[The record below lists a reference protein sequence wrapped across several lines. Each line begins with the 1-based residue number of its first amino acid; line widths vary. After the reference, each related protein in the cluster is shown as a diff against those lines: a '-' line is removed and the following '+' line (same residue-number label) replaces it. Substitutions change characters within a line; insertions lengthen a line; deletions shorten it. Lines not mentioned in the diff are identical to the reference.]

1 MLRLGGGTALGN
13 PVSSASARL
22 TGDVDIAGQASQHG
36 GASLIQCGGVAQQI
50 DKVGRV
56 KLGGDEVAASSSG
69 AHVEIAGH
77 HIHGDGDAAGRTAE
91 LGGCSFRSFNLKT
104 SGLACCA
111 VGGVGEIVDGA
122 EEGEAAGFFFA
133 QADFGGLHG
142 HRLFFDVELFE
153 HSSAGLIDRTTRLD
167 ELTAQIFHAVLV
179 AQAGYFSD
187 AGALSL
193 NGLGPHHFQ
202 VRGGVFHFRNGWC
215 GYCCRG
221 SGFGF
226 GLF

>member
-1 MLRLGGGTALGN
+1 M
-13 PVSSASARL
+13 
-22 TGDVDIAGQASQHG
+22 TGDVDVARKAGQHG
-36 GASLIQCGGVAQQI
+36 GACLIQCGSVAQQI
-50 DKVGRV
+50 DEVGGIQ
-56 KLGGDEVAASSSG
+56 LSLNQVAAGGSG
-69 AHVEIAGH
+69 AHVEIASH
-77 HIHGDGDAAGRTAE
+77 HIHGDGDTAGRAAE
-91 LGGCSFRSFNLKT
+91 LGGCSFRGFDLKT

-122 EEGEAAGFFFA
+122 EEREATGLFFA

-142 HRLFFDVELFE
+142 YRLFFDVELFE